1 MPHDLDIAVKAHIDW
16 LGRLMQ
22 ALQRNHASA
31 ELRAETAG
39 DCLFGQWLSEQA
51 AEPGHTPADLQR
63 ISICHQAMHRL
74 AAGLLQ
80 MSQGD
85 ESYYASL
92 DRFCQTA
99 IEFNRLV
106 TALAPPTVQAR
117 HSA

>member
-31 ELRAETAG
+31 ELRAETDG
-39 DCLFGQWLSEQA
+39 GCLFGQWLSEQA
-51 AEPGHTPADLQR
+51 AKPDYAPADLQCIDSCHR
-63 ISICHQAMHRL
+63 IMHRL
-74 AAGLLQ
+74 AASLLQ
-80 MSQGD
+80 ISHGD

-92 DRFCQTA
+92 EQFCQIA
-99 IEFNRLV
+99 IEFNHLV
-106 TALAPPTVQAR
+106 TALAPPVSRLR